1 VNYIAMDSHISTLD
15 FSVINEK
22 GRITK
27 EKRVRTSVKEF
38 IEFVSSVPCP
48 RKVIM
53 EEGTLSSW
61 FLKKGSSPL
70 LTALREKNRLI
81 LWYDH

>member
-1 VNYIAMDSHISTLD
+1 MDSHISTLD